1 MAEKNQLE
9 DVLKGYRK
17 LAFGESNDALKLL
30 FMGEDVSWSELE
42 DLDVFNISEI
52 TRAKQGGNMVIK
64 FYNRFEAMRH
74 LVEVGGLAQVP
85 QGVKMFYDAIERSI
99 DSN

>member
-1 MAEKNQLE
+1 MQEKSQLE

-17 LAFGESNDALKLL
+17 LAFGQGNDALKLL
-30 FMGEDVSWSELE
+30 FMDEDVSWHELE
-42 DLDVFNISEI
+42 ELDVFNISEI
-52 TRAKQGGNMVIK
+52 TRAKQGGNITIK

-85 QGVKMFYDAIERSI
+85 QGVKLFYDAIERSVAS
-99 DSN
+99 D

>member
-1 MAEKNQLE
+1 MTEKSHLE
-9 DVLKGYRK
+9 DVLEGYRK
-17 LAFGESNDALKLL
+17 LAFGKGNDALKLL
-30 FMGEDVSWSELE
+30 FMEEDVSWNELE
-42 DLDVFNISEI
+42 KLDLFNVSEVS
-52 TRAKQGGNMVIK
+52 RAAKGGGMVIK

-99 DSN
+99 ESA